1 MPWRRWPAGWAP
13 DPRRARRV
21 VGAVVAVGA
30 LLLGQG
36 VRLLIAYP
44 VDRPRPARPD
54 WAAAASGPAYPS
66 GHTTTS
72 AVVAA
77 LICVAAA
84 RAGQGRKSRTLQA
97 AAALCWAV
105 LVGLTRIYLGVH
117 WPTDVLAGWLLA
129 ALAAAAALL
138 AQHQPITPAA
148 RRNMHGQWTSTAHE
162 ADA

>member
-1 MPWRRWPAGWAP
+1 MI
-13 DPRRARRV
+13 
-21 VGAVVAVGA
+21 GAVVAVGA

-36 VRLLIAYP
+36 VRLLIAYT
-44 VDRPRPARPD
+44 VDRHRPARPD

-66 GHTTTS
+66 GHTTAS

-84 RAGQGRKSRTLQA
+84 RAGQGRKRVALQ

-129 ALAAAAALL
+129 ALATAAALL
-138 AQHQPITPAA
+138 AQHRPISPAA
-148 RRNMHGQWTSTAHE
+148 CRSIHGQWTSTAHE